1 MEKKEGSKVIEEE
14 EEEEEEQTTKISVIS
29 SPIENGKDEIRHTY
43 TFTKRIYYK
52 NFISAICLRVVAIEL
67 HINDRK
73 MVPYDIEI
81 LIYVSS
87 MLSSKYG
94 GKKMSHL
101 GGIWWDFENLGL
113 DKDVTLEKMKQV
125 SRGKFEENNV

>member
-1 MEKKEGSKVIEEE
+1 M
-14 EEEEEEQTTKISVIS
+14 TA
-29 SPIENGKDEIRHTY
+29 
-43 TFTKRIYYK
+43 TFLK
-52 NFISAICLRVVAIEL
+52 AAAIEL
-67 HINDRK
+67 HISDRK

-87 MLSSKYG
+87 MLGSKYG

-101 GGIWWDFENLGL
+101 GSCWWDFKNLSL

-125 SRGKFEENNV
+125 LREEFEENNVIKVWEDLPPIEVYSNPNYCKRFSDQ